1 MTTLKINTF
10 EFKVEKQKLE
20 VIIKKSWDQ
29 KFIYSIVMSFVKSF
43 EPNTIKGGGCWV
55 IELIVRSAT

>member
-10 EFKVEKQKLE
+10 EFKVVRIL
-20 VIIKKSWDQ
+20 KSWDQ
-29 KFIYSIVMSFVKSF
+29 KFIYSIVMSFAKSL

-55 IELIVRSAT
+55 IELLVKFAT